1 MTENLIKFLSDEK
14 ICPILRNDKAQ
25 EVIDIAKALS
35 DGGMKILEITVEN
48 AQIYRA
54 IEKVSEFMNVCA
66 GGIITSVQAEA
77 AIKSGAKILSSPI
90 FSMNLIKLS
99 KDKHIPFSAGTSTV
113 NEAYS
118 AWKAHI
124 PLIKIYPITPM
135 GGAKYIENILRPM
148 KFLNLMP
155 SGDIKIEEVKSY
167 IKAGATVV
175 GIGRDL
181 YDGYTLNEVVSRAQK
196 AKELINE

>member
-1 MTENLIKFLSDEK
+1 MTKNLIKLLSDEK
-14 ICPILRNDKAQ
+14 ICPIIRSDKA
-25 EVIDIAKALS
+25 EKVIDTARALN
-35 DGGMKILEITVEN
+35 DGGMKIVEITVEN
-48 AQIYRA
+48 AQIYNA

-66 GGIITSVQAEA
+66 GGIITSVQAET
-77 AIKSGAKILSSPI
+77 AINSGANILASPI
-90 FSMNLIKLS
+90 FSMNLVKLS
-99 KDKHIPFSAGTSTV
+99 KDKEIPYIAGTSTV
-113 NEAYS
+113 NEAYT
-118 AWKAHI
+118 AWKARM

-167 IKAGATVV
+167 IEAGATVV

-181 YDGYTLNEVVSRAQK
+181 YDGYTLSEVCERAKK
-196 AKELINE
+196 AKELIL

>member
-77 AIKSGAKILSSPI
+77 AVKSGAKILSSPI

-99 KDKHIPFSAGTSTV
+99 KDKHIPFIAGTSTV

-118 AWKAHI
+118 AWKARI